1 MFGQS
6 YSYQKQ
12 PKILSDGD
20 YDVTLGKPF
29 ETKIGDYSALRFPFT
44 VDGETEPVIP
54 NCFDLFDVT
63 DPTNQVNV
71 EIFNKAASKIKACF
85 KLKGS
90 FTESNYIG
98 WEGHKGKIRIAKS
111 KNGFTNVTQFYKAE
125 FTPGEE
131 AFL

>member
-12 PKILSDGD
+12 PKVLSDSD
-20 YDVTLGKPF
+20 YTVTLEKPF
-29 ETKIGDYSALRFPFT
+29 ETKIGGYSVLRFPFT

-54 NCFDLFDVT
+54 NYFDLFDVI
-63 DPTNQVNV
+63 DPTDQFSVGM
-71 EIFNKAASKIKACF
+71 FNKTASKIKACF
-85 KLKGS
+85 KLNGS
-90 FTESNYIG
+90 FTESNYIS
-98 WEGHKGKIRIAKS
+98 WAGHKGKIRIAKS

-125 FTPGEE
+125 FTPEEE

>member
-1 MFGQS
+1 MFGQN

-29 ETKIGDYSALRFPFT
+29 ETNIAGFSVLRFPFT
-44 VDGETEPVIP
+44 VDGKKELVVP
-54 NCFDLFDVT
+54 NYFDLFDVT
-63 DPTNQVNV
+63 DPTNSLNV
-71 EIFNKAASKIKACF
+71 EMFNKTASRIKACF
-85 KLKGS
+85 KLNGS

-98 WEGHKGKIRIAKS
+98 WAGHKGKIKIGKS

-125 FTPGEE
+125 FAPGEE
-131 AFL
+131 ALL

>member
-12 PKILSDGD
+12 PKVLSDGD

-29 ETKIGDYSALRFPFT
+29 ETKIGGYSILRFPFT
-44 VDGETEPVIP
+44 VDGETEPVVP
-54 NCFDLFDVT
+54 NYFDLFDVT
-63 DPTNQVNV
+63 DPTNQLSVGM
-71 EIFNKAASKIKACF
+71 FNKAASKIKACF
-85 KLKGS
+85 KLKGN

-111 KNGFTNVTQFYKAE
+111 KNGFINVTQFYKAE
-125 FTPGEE
+125 FAPGEE